1 MKYALCSGA
10 MHGTHDLRL
19 GRECVQITLK
29 HRKEYLFFPAKE
41 VCGNNIMMHIEV

>member
-29 HRKEYLFFPAKE
+29 HRKE